1 MLYAETCVKL
11 VKSWDFYIFQYLIVV
26 YKKDKVSKYRLQV
39 IRCNNPSKD
48 RIVNITVPRGADVT
62 SDLTSLDNNP
72 PAPPATGRQLSHYP
86 RDTEIYLDFVNNGAS
101 KQYNQDTFYQKYSAG
116 ALTKYNIKFFQIK

>member
-1 MLYAETCVKL
+1 M
-11 VKSWDFYIFQYLIVV
+11 QVV
-26 YKKDKVSKYRLQV
+26 
-39 IRCNNPSKD
+39 RCNNPSKD

-86 RDTEIYLDFVNNGAS
+86 RDTEIYLDFVNNKAS
-101 KQYNQDTFYQKYSAG
+101 TQYNQDTFYQKYSAG
-116 ALTKYNIKFFQIK
+116 ALTKYNIKFFQIKLLLWTMPRLMLEH